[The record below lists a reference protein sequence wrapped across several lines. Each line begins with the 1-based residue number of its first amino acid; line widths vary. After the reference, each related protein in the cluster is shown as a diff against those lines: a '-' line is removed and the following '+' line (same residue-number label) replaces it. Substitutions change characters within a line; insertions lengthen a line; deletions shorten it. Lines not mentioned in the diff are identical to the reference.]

1 MYTVT
6 YNYHLV
12 KTVVVF
18 YQSDVVLALASYFE
32 SFGNIAYVSYLYSL
46 SGTYIQCVVTI
57 KVCHCGIS
65 CAFHFYCCTDDRT
78 HCIGYV
84 TSNLLGLLHSLI
96 RCDLGCESLLR
107 GDAEKTQGS
116 YTSKQLFSTFKV
128 HTIFVSWLKQFGS
141 SLI

>member
-1 MYTVT
+1 MRKTSQKFSQSHMLCKVA
-6 YNYHLV
+6 LV
-12 KTVVVF
+12 AIMLVF
-18 YQSDVVLALASYFE
+18 QAML
-32 SFGNIAYVSYLYSL
+32 
-46 SGTYIQCVVTI
+46 
-57 KVCHCGIS
+57 GI
-65 CAFHFYCCTDDRT
+65 FYCCTDDRT

-141 SLI
+141 FTYTIDTGKNPNRIIAL